1 MDEEKP
7 VEPQNEPLIKLRP
20 GDQVIRRMRKSN
32 KRLRLAPKT
41 PEILRSLKG
50 IITQTPFLQM
60 LGVLITMWLIFSAG
74 IYFADRG
81 ADGTTITSYG
91 HALYCAVAAFS
102 TAGIAAMPITTAGEV
117 LCALWMVMGSAI
129 FFGAIVAGVTVYF
142 MRPLQR
148 PTKQIISTVEYN
160 MEQLDKL
167 SVDELEVLKE
177 TAAGLID
184 MEIKRQRDKEG
195 SGENEKAE

>member
-1 MDEEKP
+1 MEEEKP
-7 VEPQNEPLIKLRP
+7 ADPQVDPVIKLKP
-20 GDQVIRRMRKSN
+20 GDQVIRIRRKSN
-32 KRLRLAPKT
+32 KKLRLAPKT
-41 PEILRSLKG
+41 PEIFRSLKG
-50 IITQTPFLQM
+50 IITQTPFLHM
-60 LGVLITMWLIFSAG
+60 LGLLIAMWLIFSAG

-102 TAGIAAMPITTAGEV
+102 TAGIAVMPVSTVGEA
-117 LCALWMVMGSAI
+117 LCALWMVIGSAI

-160 MEQLDKL
+160 MEQMDKL
-167 SVDELEVLKE
+167 SVDELEVLKGM
-177 TAAGLID
+177 AAGLID
-184 MEIKRQRDKEG
+184 MEIKRQREKEG
-195 SGENEKAE
+195 SGEVNSED